1 MQATRGMMETSAA
14 TKIGLAYSSYMPD
27 FIAQFQAIIDY
38 VEIPHELITSQ
49 PGVLET
55 IGSLPIILH
64 CASLSLAGTVLPS
77 QLIVDDVVESIQ
89 STKTPWLGEHLSFIS
104 AEDPFSPGQLYQ
116 MGYTASPPLNSQALT
131 LISENVQTFQQNTK
145 IPIIVENPPLYFVPP
160 GSTMNQIEFIQQ
172 VCNHTTANL
181 LLDLSHFYITC
192 QTMGWCASKQI
203 QKLPL
208 DRVVEVHISGFQQQG
223 GVYWDDHA
231 TLPSTDCLHLLECVI
246 DLCHPKAV
254 TLEYNW
260 PSVIHCEQLQRS
272 LLEIKK
278 IVNQSCR

>member
-1 MQATRGMMETSAA
+1 MTQSSEAI
-14 TKIGLAYSSYMPD
+14 KIGLAYSSYIPN
-27 FIAQFQAIIDY
+27 FIAQFQEIIDY

-49 PGVLET
+49 PEVIES

-77 QLIVDDVVESIQ
+77 QETIMSVVHSVEW
-89 STKTPWLGEHLSFIS
+89 TRTPWLGEHLSFIS
-104 AEDPFSPGQLYQ
+104 AEDPFSPSQLHQ
-116 MGYTASPPLNSQALT
+116 MGYTASPPLSSEALN
-131 LISENVQTFQQNTK
+131 LISEHIHNFQRQIK

-160 GSTMNQIEFIQQ
+160 GSTMNQVEFIQQ
-172 VCNHTTANL
+172 VCNHTEAGL

-192 QTMGWCASKQI
+192 QTMGWSACQYI

-231 TLPSTDCLHLLECVI
+231 TLPSTDCLQMLECVI
-246 DLCHPKAV
+246 DSCHPQAV
-254 TLEYNW
+254 TIEYNW
-260 PSVIHCEQLQRS
+260 PSVIRIEQLQHS
-272 LLEIKK
+272 LLGIRQ
-278 IVNQSCR
+278 IVNQE